1 MEKITVYC
9 KNTKTS
15 KQYDM
20 GTTAA
25 EVLADQDIEN
35 KEDIIAALI
44 NNKCQTLSYALF
56 HPKDIEFIDM
66 KNYSGRKMYIM
77 TICMIL
83 AKAVHDLYPEAVL
96 RIEHPIADGYY
107 CNITNLGD
115 KMINEEMITSI
126 KVRMQEI
133 IARDYPIIKH
143 EEKKEKV
150 IELFKGFG
158 ENDYVMILESL
169 NTCYAYYYEIDGYYD
184 VYLSP
189 LLSSTGKVPPS
200 FDLFKYHHGL
210 FLNIASKKDPY
221 KQAEFYDQPKLYEA
235 FKRNVDLNNIIGI
248 SNIGELNKANKEGKI
263 FELVK
268 IAEALHEKEIVRIA
282 DKIADNMELKKFVM
296 ISGPSS
302 SGKTT
307 FSKRLSVQLLASGIK
322 PITISL
328 DNYFVERDRTP
339 RDENGDYDFESLYAL
354 DIDLFNQQLQELLEG
369 KEVSLPTYNFET
381 GKRVFKGNKVKLKDN
396 NIVMMEGIHALN
408 PALTPSLNEDE
419 KFKIYVSALTTIS
432 LTNHNW
438 ISTIDN
444 RLIRRMVR
452 DYKYRANS
460 VQDTIARWMS
470 VRRGEDKWIFPFQEN
485 ADVMFNSALIF
496 ELAVLKTYIMP
507 LLQEVPKDSPE
518 YTEANR
524 IMRLLTCIKP
534 MSNRDLPSTS
544 LLREFLGGSSFK
556 Y

>member
-1 MEKITVYC
+1 
-9 KNTKTS
+9 
-15 KQYDM
+15 
-20 GTTAA
+20 
-25 EVLADQDIEN
+25 
-35 KEDIIAALI
+35 
-44 NNKCQTLSYALF
+44 
-56 HPKDIEFIDM
+56 
-66 KNYSGRKMYIM
+66 
-77 TICMIL
+77 
-83 AKAVHDLYPEAVL
+83 
-96 RIEHPIADGYY
+96 
-107 CNITNLGD
+107 
-115 KMINEEMITSI
+115 
-126 KVRMQEI
+126 
-133 IARDYPIIKH
+133 
-143 EEKKEKV
+143 
-150 IELFKGFG
+150 
-158 ENDYVMILESL
+158 
-169 NTCYAYYYEIDGYYD
+169 
-184 VYLSP
+184 
-189 LLSSTGKVPPS
+189 
-200 FDLFKYHHGL
+200 
-210 FLNIASKKDPY
+210 
-221 KQAEFYDQPKLYEA
+221 
-235 FKRNVDLNNIIGI
+235 
-248 SNIGELNKANKEGKI
+248 
-263 FELVK
+263 
-268 IAEALHEKEIVRIA
+268 A
-282 DKIADNMELKKFVM
+282 DKIADNMEQKKFVM

-339 RDENGDYDFESLYAL
+339 RDENGDYDFELLYAL

-460 VQDTIARWMS
+460 VQDTIARWRS

>member
-66 KNYSGRKMYIM
+66 KNYSGRKMYIV

-83 AKAVHDLYPEAVL
+83 AKAVHDLYPKAVL

-452 DYKYRANS
+452 DAQFRNTSAS
-460 VQDTIARWMS
+460 STLARWPS
-470 VRRGEDKWIFPFQEN
+470 VRRGENKWVVPFQAN
-485 ADVMFNSALIF
+485 ADVNFCTAF
-496 ELAVLKTYIMP
+496 QYELALLKHQAVP
-507 LLQEVPKDSPE
+507 LLSQVEPTDPN
-518 YTEANR
+518 YIEAQ
-524 IMRLLTCIKP
+524 RLKWVVEHFHDISVD
-534 MSNRDLPSTS
+534 MLPSDS
-544 LLREFLGGSSFK
+544 LLREFIGGSTFE